1 MAPFCLAAA
10 LGSAAAYRNTES
22 VIKSAIAPFLPSG
35 ATLSGEAAA
44 EIEAEL
50 AGETAEDDEGGL
62 VGVWEAGKVQV

>member
-1 MAPFCLAAA
+1 
-10 LGSAAAYRNTES
+10 
-22 VIKSAIAPFLPSG
+22 
-35 ATLSGEAAA
+35 LSGEAAA